1 MCWHLH
7 GHSSSCFC
15 FHLIHYANVGYPV
28 AEGTVQPDFS
38 DFAFTLPADDTLAAR
53 ILNENPATIVGNIL
67 FGIIPVTQAL
77 NVMFYVS
84 TGTFQRYCVKG
95 HLFLENW
102 SEKKY
107 WNLYYTHYSY
117 SVWREKT
124 ATQSEEVWLLC
135 KMRDHGFLFPVPIYS
150 SCFCLNCVYFPRFI
164 NSC

>member
-1 MCWHLH
+1 MYWHLH

-28 AEGTVQPDFS
+28 AEGTVQLDFS
-38 DFAFTLPADDTLAAR
+38 DFAFTLPADDTPAAR

-102 SEKKY
+102 SKKSIATYIILIIATQYEEKKQQR
-107 WNLYYTHYSY
+107 NPKKFDCFANCEIM
-117 SVWREKT
+117 V
-124 ATQSEEVWLLC
+124 
-135 KMRDHGFLFPVPIYS
+135 
-150 SCFCLNCVYFPRFI
+150 SCFQSLSI
-164 NSC
+164 LLASA